1 MTTNPMHN
9 DIMAAGSK
17 KHPPM
22 LALVP
27 ATPAYGEN
35 LAQEGYVVKETY
47 DNVNTEIRIILDV
60 EAEAVHIILNEWLK
74 FVTIVK
80 QATDLD
86 NVSYHKL
93 FDILKLHYLE
103 VNELQAERLAKT
115 ANPLA
120 LVATTQQ
127 QPD

>member
-1 MTTNPMHN
+1 
-9 DIMAAGSK
+9 MARSSILG
-17 KHPPM
+17 
-22 LALVP
+22 P
-27 ATPAYGEN
+27 ASV
-35 LAQEGYVVKETY
+35 LDMV
-47 DNVNTEIRIILDV
+47 NVQFL
-60 EAEAVHIILNEWLK
+60 LQLQPEWLK